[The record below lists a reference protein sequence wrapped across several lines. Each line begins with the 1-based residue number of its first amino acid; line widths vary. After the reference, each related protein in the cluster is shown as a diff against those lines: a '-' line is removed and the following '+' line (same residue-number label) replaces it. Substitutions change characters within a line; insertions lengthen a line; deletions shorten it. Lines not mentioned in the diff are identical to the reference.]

1 MTGVASNGT
10 YTYILGD
17 GYYGDPL
24 VEYFNSS
31 GVVQTNPYMD
41 DLPALSTHFDIA
53 YEGGNGSGD
62 IWVASDAADSP
73 IKAYN
78 SSSLL
83 VSYIPETDLP
93 AGTQCRGLCF
103 DTDGYLWVSDDNADK
118 IYKLDITTGI
128 EEGSVIP
135 QGQPGL
141 TVSTNPFSG
150 SVNISVTGTLEPFSL
165 AIYDL
170 SGRTILRTELAASAS
185 FTWDGRTTSGETA
198 PTGTYMIHATSQA
211 GQTMRML
218 VTKL

>member
-1 MTGVASNGT
+1 VTGVASNGT
-10 YTYILGD
+10 YTYVLGND
-17 GYYGDPL
+17 YYGVPT
-24 VEYFNSS
+24 VEYYNSS

-41 DLPALSTHFDIA
+41 DLPALTSHFDIA

-78 SSSLL
+78 TSGQL
-83 VSYIPETDLP
+83 VNYIPEADLP

-103 DTDGYLWVSDDNADK
+103 DTDGYLWVSDDNAEK

-128 EEGSVIP
+128 EESVIP
-135 QGQPGL
+135 QEQPGL
-141 TVSTNPFSG
+141 AVSDNPFSG
-150 SVNISVTGTLEPFSL
+150 SVNISVTGIPGSVDL

-170 SGRTILRTELAASAS
+170 SGRTILRSGFSASAS

-198 PTGTYMIHATSQA
+198 PTGTYLIHATSGT
-211 GQTMRML
+211 GQTLRML

>member
-10 YTYILGD
+10 YTYVLGD

-31 GVVQTNPYMD
+31 GYVQTNPYMD
-41 DLPALSTHFDIA
+41 DLPALSSHYDCA
-53 YEGGNGSGD
+53 YEGSNSSGD
-62 IWVASDAADSP
+62 IWAASDAADSP

-78 SSSLL
+78 TSGQL
-83 VSYIPETDLP
+83 VNYIPEADLP

-103 DTDGYLWVSDDNADK
+103 DTDGYLWVSDDNAEK

-128 EEGSVIP
+128 EETVIP
-135 QGQPGL
+135 QEQPGL
-141 TVSTNPFSG
+141 AVSDNPFSG
-150 SVNISVTGTLEPFSL
+150 SVKISVTGIPGSVDL

-170 SGRTILRTELAASAS
+170 SGRTILRSEFSTSAS
-185 FTWDGRTTSGETA
+185 FTWDGRTTSGETD
-198 PTGTYMIHATSQA
+198 PIGTYLIHATSGT
-211 GQTMRML
+211 GQTLRML

>member
-10 YTYILGD
+10 YTYVLGD

-31 GVVQTNPYMD
+31 GYVQTNPYMD
-41 DLPALSTHFDIA
+41 DLPALSSHYDCA

-78 SSSLL
+78 TSGQL
-83 VSYIPETDLP
+83 VNYIPEADLP

-103 DTDGYLWVSDDNADK
+103 DTDGYLWVSDDNAEK

-128 EEGSVIP
+128 EESVIP
-135 QGQPGL
+135 QEQPGL
-141 TVSTNPFSG
+141 AVSGNPFSG
-150 SVNISVTGTLEPFSL
+150 SISISVTGIPGSVDL

-170 SGRTILRTELAASAS
+170 SGRTILRSGFSASAS

-198 PTGTYMIHATSQA
+198 PTGTYLIHATSGTGQA
-211 GQTMRML
+211 LRML

>member
-10 YTYILGD
+10 YTYVLGD

-31 GVVQTNPYMD
+31 GYVQTNPYMD
-41 DLPALSTHFDIA
+41 DLPALSTHYDIG

-78 SSSLL
+78 TSSLL
-83 VSYIPETDLP
+83 ANYIPEADLP

-103 DTDGYLWVSDDNADK
+103 DTDGYLWVSDDNAEK
-118 IYKLDITTGI
+118 IYKIDITTGI
-128 EEGSVIP
+128 EGSVLP
-135 QGQPGL
+135 QQQPGIA
-141 TVSTNPFSG
+141 VSTNPFLG
-150 SVNISVTGTLEPFSL
+150 SVNISVIGASGPVDM

-170 SGRTILRTELAASAS
+170 SGRTILNAELPLNAS
-185 FTWDGRTTSGETA
+185 FIWDGRTTSGETA
-198 PTGTYMIHATSQA
+198 PTGTYLIHTTNQA
-211 GQTMRML
+211 GQMMRML

>member
-10 YTYILGD
+10 YSYVLGND
-17 GYYGDPL
+17 YYGVPT

-31 GVVQTNPYMD
+31 GVVQTNPYMA
-41 DLPALSTHFDIA
+41 DLPALNTHFDIA

-73 IKAYN
+73 IKAYDT
-78 SSSLL
+78 SGLL
-83 VSYIPETDLP
+83 ANYIPEADLP

-103 DTDGYLWVSDDNADK
+103 DTDGYLWVSDDNAEK

-128 EEGSVIP
+128 EESVIP
-135 QGQPGL
+135 QEQPGL
-141 TVSTNPFSG
+141 AVSGNPFSG
-150 SVNISVTGTLEPFSL
+150 SVNISVTGIPGSIDL

-170 SGRTILRTELAASAS
+170 SGRTILRSVLSASAS

-198 PTGTYMIHATSQA
+198 PTGTYLIHATSGT
-211 GQTMRML
+211 GQTLRML

>member
-10 YTYILGD
+10 YTYVLGD

-31 GVVQTNPYMD
+31 GYVQTNPYMD
-41 DLPALSTHFDIA
+41 DLPALSSHFDIA

-62 IWVASDAADSP
+62 IWAASDAADSP

-78 SSSLL
+78 TSGQL
-83 VSYIPETDLP
+83 VNYIPESDLP

-103 DTDGYLWVSDDNADK
+103 DTDGYLWVSDDNAEK

-128 EEGSVIP
+128 EESVISRHWP
-135 QGQPGL
+135 L
-141 TVSTNPFSG
+141 LAVSGNPFSG
-150 SVNISVTGTLEPFSL
+150 SVNISVTGIPGSVDL

-170 SGRTILRTELAASAS
+170 SGRTILRSEFSASAS
-185 FTWDGRTTSGETA
+185 FTWDGRTTSGQTA
-198 PTGTYMIHATSQA
+198 PTGTYLIHATSGT
-211 GQTMRML
+211 GQTLRML

>member
-10 YTYILGD
+10 YTYVLGD

-24 VEYFNSS
+24 VEYYSS
-31 GVVQTNPYMD
+31 TGAVQTNPYMD
-41 DLPALSTHFDIA
+41 DLPALSSHFDCA

-78 SSSLL
+78 TSGQL
-83 VSYIPETDLP
+83 VNYIPEADLP

-103 DTDGYLWVSDDNADK
+103 DTDGYLWVSDDNAEK

-128 EEGSVIP
+128 EESVIP
-135 QGQPGL
+135 QEQPGL
-141 TVSTNPFSG
+141 AVSGNPFSG
-150 SVNISVTGTLEPFSL
+150 SVNISVTGIPGSVDL

-170 SGRTILRTELAASAS
+170 SGRIILRSGLSASAS
-185 FTWDGRTTSGETA
+185 FTWDGRTTSGESA
-198 PTGTYMIHATSQA
+198 PTGTYLIHATSGT
-211 GQTMRML
+211 GQTLRML

>member
-1 MTGVASNGT
+1 MTGVAASGT
-10 YTYILGD
+10 YTYVLGD
-17 GYYGDPL
+17 DYYGDPL
-24 VEYFNSS
+24 VEYFNSA
-31 GVVQTNPYMD
+31 GAVQTYPYIQ
-41 DLPALSTHFDIA
+41 DLAALPTHFDIA

-83 VSYIPETDLP
+83 VNYVPEADLP

-103 DTDGYLWVSDDNADK
+103 DTDGYLWVSDDNAEK

-128 EEGSVIP
+128 EESVTP
-135 QGQPGL
+135 QEQPGL
-141 TVSTNPFSG
+141 AVSDNPFSG
-150 SVNISVTGTLEPFSL
+150 SVNISVTGIPGSVDL

-170 SGRTILRTELAASAS
+170 SGRTILRSGFSASAS

-198 PTGTYMIHATSQA
+198 PTGTYLIHATSGT
-211 GQTMRML
+211 GQTLRML